1 MIHLGIVSMI
11 VAMGVTSLLTP
22 SVIRL
27 AHRLGAMDL
36 PGGRKVHRGPIPRIG
51 GVAVFAGFV
60 AGLGSAAFLAGFLFE
75 PIHVH
80 VYWPGLVIAAA
91 VIFLVGLADDL
102 WGLRYYWKFAAQ
114 ISCAVYVW
122 YIGFRVDKISQP
134 LVEGVDGTD
143 LDWRLSLLIT
153 VLWIVAITNAVNL
166 IDGLDGLAAGTA
178 LITTLATAVIAFKM
192 TNLGVAAACVALA
205 GSLLGFLRFNFSPA
219 QIFLGDSGSMFLG
232 FVLAVASA
240 RGSQKLPTIVV
251 VLVPLLVLALPLV
264 DTGLAV
270 IRRLYRLSRRGRQSD
285 RMTRYVLRNLNHVFL
300 PDRDHIHH
308 RLIDSGLSHRGAV
321 LILYGVG
328 LASALVAFVLTFV
341 NSREIGFLL
350 LGILVG
356 TMAALLGVLYFRVRR
371 IDRGA
376 GDTAGP
382 DSDPPAGDETW
393 EPPRRQ
399 APTR

>member
-36 PGGRKVHRGPIPRIG
+36 PGGRKVHGGPIPRIG

-80 VYWPGLVIAAA
+80 VYWPGLVIAET

-134 LVEGVDGTD
+134 LVEGGDGTE
-143 LDWRLSLLIT
+143 LVWWLSLLIT

-192 TNLGVAAACVALA
+192 RNLGVAAACVALA

-251 VLVPLLVLALPLV
+251 VLVPLLVLALPLI

-376 GDTAGP
+376 GGTAGP

-393 EPPRRQ
+393 EPRRRQ

>member
-11 VAMGVTSLLTP
+11 VAMGVTSMLTP

-36 PGGRKVHRGPIPRIG
+36 PGGRKVHGGPIPRIG
-51 GVAVFAGFV
+51 GVAVFFGFV
-60 AGLGSAAFLAGFLFE
+60 AGLASAAFLAGFLFE
-75 PIHVH
+75 PIEVD
-80 VYWPGLVIAAA
+80 VYWPGLVVAAT

-102 WGLRYYWKFAAQ
+102 WGLRYYWKLAAQ
-114 ISCAVYVW
+114 IACAVYVW
-122 YIGFRVDKISQP
+122 NAGFQIEMLSKPLGDGSHLGWISLP
-134 LVEGVDGTD
+134 
-143 LDWRLSLLIT
+143 IT
-153 VLWIVAITNAVNL
+153 VLWIVGITNAVNL

-178 LITTLATAVIAFKM
+178 LITTLATAVIALKM
-192 TNLGVAAACVALA
+192 RNLGVVAACVALA
-205 GSLLGFLRFNFSPA
+205 GSLVGFLRYNFAPA

-240 RGSQKLPTIVV
+240 RGSQKLPTVVV
-251 VLVPLLVLALPLV
+251 VLVPLLVLALPLI

-270 IRRLYRLSRRGRQSD
+270 VRRLYRLSRRGRQSD
-285 RMTRYVLRNLNHVFL
+285 RMARYVLRNLNHVFL

-350 LGILVG
+350 LGILIG
-356 TMAALLGVLYFRVRR
+356 TMAALLVVLYFRVRR
-371 IDRGA
+371 VDRSPEGMA
-376 GDTAGP
+376 EP
-382 DSDPPAGDETW
+382 DAAPPAGE
-393 EPPRRQ
+393 EGLQ
-399 APTR
+399 APQGPAASR

>member
-1 MIHLGIVSMI
+1 MIYLGIVSLI
-11 VAMGVTSLLTP
+11 VAMGVTSVLTP

-36 PGGRKVHRGPIPRIG
+36 PGGRKIHGGPIPRIG
-51 GVAVFAGFV
+51 GVAVFFGFV
-60 AGLGSAAFLAGFLFE
+60 AGLGAAAFLAGFLFE
-75 PIHVH
+75 PIQVN
-80 VYWPGLVIAAA
+80 VYWPGMVIASTL
-91 VIFLVGLADDL
+91 IFLVGLVDDL
-102 WGLRYYWKFAAQ
+102 WGLRYYWKFAVQ
-114 ISCAVYVW
+114 IACAVYVW
-122 YIGFRVDKISQP
+122 NCGFRVELITQP
-134 LVEGVDGTD
+134 LGGSAEVG
-143 LDWRLSLLIT
+143 WFSLPIT
-153 VLWIVAITNAVNL
+153 VLWIVGITNAVNL
-166 IDGLDGLAAGTA
+166 IDGLDGLAVGTA
-178 LITTLATAVIAFKM
+178 LITTLATAVIAIAMK
-192 TNLGVAAACVALA
+192 NLGVAATCVALA
-205 GSLLGFLRFNFSPA
+205 GSLIGFLRYNFNPA

-240 RGSQKLPTIVV
+240 RGSQKLPTAVV
-251 VLVPLLVLALPLV
+251 VLVPLLVLALPLI

-270 IRRLYRLSRRGRQSD
+270 VRRLYRLSHRSRQSD

-350 LGILVG
+350 LGVLVG

-371 IDRGA
+371 IDQGEEDA
-376 GDTAGP
+376 A
-382 DSDPPAGDETW
+382 DSDPGPPAGDETW
-393 EPPRRQ
+393 DPPRRQ
-399 APTR
+399 APSR

>member
-11 VAMGVTSLLTP
+11 VAMVVTSLLTP

-36 PGGRKVHRGPIPRIG
+36 PGGRKVHGGPIPRIG
-51 GVAVFAGFV
+51 GVAVFVGFV
-60 AGLGSAAFLAGFLFE
+60 AGLASAALLAGFLLE
-75 PIHVH
+75 PMHVH
-80 VYWPGLVIAAA
+80 VYWPGLVIAAT

-114 ISCAVYVW
+114 IACAVYVW
-122 YIGFRVDKISQP
+122 QCGFRVEVISHP
-134 LVEGVDGTD
+134 LGAGAELG
-143 LDWRLSLLIT
+143 WLSLPIT

-192 TNLGVAAACVALA
+192 RNLGVAAACVALA
-205 GSLLGFLRFNFSPA
+205 GSLLGFLRYNFSPA

-251 VLVPLLVLALPLV
+251 VLVPLLVLALPLI

-270 IRRLYRLSRRGRQSD
+270 VRRLYRLSRRGRQSD
-285 RMTRYVLRNLNHVFL
+285 RMARYVLRNLNHVFL

-356 TMAALLGVLYFRVRR
+356 TMAALLAVLYFRVRR
-371 IDRGA
+371 IDRGED
-376 GDTAGP
+376 GTVGP
-382 DSDPPAGDETW
+382 DPEPPAGDETW

>member
-11 VAMGVTSLLTP
+11 VAMAVTSLLTP

-36 PGGRKVHRGPIPRIG
+36 PGGRKVHGSPIPRIG

-60 AGLGSAAFLAGFLFE
+60 AGLGSAALLAGFLLE
-75 PIHVH
+75 PIQVH
-80 VYWPGLVIAAA
+80 VYWPGLVIAAT

-122 YIGFRVDKISQP
+122 YCGFQVDVISQP
-134 LVEGVDGTD
+134 LGPGID
-143 LDWRLSLLIT
+143 LGWLSLPIT
-153 VLWIVAITNAVNL
+153 VLWIVGITNAVNL

-192 TNLGVAAACVALA
+192 KNLGVAAACVALA

-240 RGSQKLPTIVV
+240 RGSQKLPPGEDSCDIQ
-251 VLVPLLVLALPLV
+251 LE
-264 DTGLAV
+264 
-270 IRRLYRLSRRGRQSD
+270 LSATASFQ
-285 RMTRYVLRNLNHVFL
+285 TR
-300 PDRDHIHH
+300 
-308 RLIDSGLSHRGAV
+308 S
-321 LILYGVG
+321 
-328 LASALVAFVLTFV
+328 
-341 NSREIGFLL
+341 
-350 LGILVG
+350 
-356 TMAALLGVLYFRVRR
+356 
-371 IDRGA
+371 
-376 GDTAGP
+376 
-382 DSDPPAGDETW
+382 PPPW
-393 EPPRRQ
+393 M
-399 APTR
+399 

>member
-1 MIHLGIVSMI
+1 MI

-36 PGGRKVHRGPIPRIG
+36 PGGRKVHGSPIPRIG
-51 GVAVFAGFV
+51 GVAVFVGFV
-60 AGLGSAAFLAGFLFE
+60 AGLGAAAFLAGFLFE
-75 PIHVH
+75 PIQVD
-80 VYWPGLVIAAA
+80 VYWPGLVIAAT
-91 VIFLVGLADDL
+91 VIFLAGLADDL

-114 ISCAVYVW
+114 IGCAVYVW
-122 YIGFRVDKISQP
+122 YCGFQVEIISIP
-134 LVEGVDGTD
+134 LGDGLD
-143 LDWRLSLLIT
+143 LGWLSLPIT
-153 VLWIVAITNAVNL
+153 VLWIVGITNAVNL

-192 TNLGVAAACVALA
+192 RNLGVAAACVALA
-205 GSLLGFLRFNFSPA
+205 GSLLGFLRYNFSPA

-251 VLVPLLVLALPLV
+251 VLVPLLVLALPLI

-270 IRRLYRLSRRGRQSD
+270 VRRLYRLSHRGRQSD
-285 RMTRYVLRNLNHVFL
+285 RMARYVLRNLNHVFL

-371 IDRGA
+371 IDQGA
-376 GDTAGP
+376 DGTAGP
-382 DSDPPAGDETW
+382 DPEPPTGDETW
-393 EPPRRQ
+393 EPPTRQ